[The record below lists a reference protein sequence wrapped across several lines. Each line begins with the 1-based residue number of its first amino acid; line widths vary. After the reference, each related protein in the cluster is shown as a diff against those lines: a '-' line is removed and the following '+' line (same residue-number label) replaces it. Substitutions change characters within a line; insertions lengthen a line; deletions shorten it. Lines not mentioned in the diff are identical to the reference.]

1 MLPLYLPMNV
11 ETEETS
17 PGWSGHEISKMAVLF
32 NEGMCLNA
40 VRKALALNRDK
51 NKSSQVNGDEA
62 LRCYSLILV
71 NCFRLV

>member
-17 PGWSGHEISKMAVLF
+17 LGWSGHEISKMAVLF

-51 NKSSQVNGDEA
+51 NKSSQDNGDEA